1 MNQDCDNARS
11 EPMKIKPSFFDRGT
25 GLAVRLCLAGSL
37 SRAGLRGR
45 LKVLNP
51 LTPALA
57 LTMLLATQSVRAELS
72 LASIFGSNM
81 LIQRN
86 QPVRIWGQSQP
97 QATVQVRFGPR
108 QAVTKAG
115 PDGAWQVAL
124 DAVEAGGPYELA
136 VSDGSGTVTLTNVL
150 CGDLW
155 LCSGQSNMQ
164 LPVREVVPDELK
176 SALIERPNLRFC
188 SVAKTFSAKPMVSA
202 NIRWQLCTP
211 ESARDFSAV
220 ACFFACE
227 LLKDHA
233 LAKVPIGVVDSSF
246 GGTTCEGWI
255 PEPALAS
262 YRTTDLHDSMFGIK
276 PANLYNAMIAPLG
289 HTGFKGAVW
298 YQGESNSAHP
308 EIYPGLLATMI
319 NEWRKQF
326 AEPELPF
333 LIIQLPDYV
342 NLWEGFYWP
351 WIREKQADAVK
362 SIEHTALVVSLG
374 TADGF
379 NLHPPQKQEIGRRAA
394 LQARRLA
401 YGEDI
406 VANGP
411 VFKSATVDGAAIRVT
426 FDTDNDG
433 LTSIGS
439 DIVKGFAVAG
449 RDGVYHFADAHID
462 GDSVILQS
470 QDVPQPETVR
480 YAWAGAPEANLG
492 NHSGLPAAPFRT
504 DSQTYNNVEVQKQ
517 QLTRRV
523 ATSAYEIVI
532 NANGMPTSLLFRGAQ
547 FISNEP
553 GTAGGG
559 SIPGF
564 WGPQSLNQIHED
576 GPDLLT
582 CSDADVTLQMVFGEK
597 SMNWTIQ
604 NHGKDPITFQ
614 LALSP
619 LVKVTESLVEG
630 TMAMARGTNSV
641 TVQGFDSVTNT
652 PTGNLLSCQVK
663 AGATQLITLK

>member
-1 MNQDCDNARS
+1 
-11 EPMKIKPSFFDRGT
+11 
-25 GLAVRLCLAGSL
+25 
-37 SRAGLRGR
+37 
-45 LKVLNP
+45 
-51 LTPALA
+51 
-57 LTMLLATQSVRAELS
+57 
-72 LASIFGSNM
+72 
-81 LIQRN
+81 
-86 QPVRIWGQSQP
+86 
-97 QATVQVRFGPR
+97 VQVHFGPR
-108 QAVTKAG
+108 QAAAKAG

-124 DAVEAGGPYELA
+124 DPVEAGGPYEIA
-136 VSDGSGTVTLTNVL
+136 VSDGSATVTLTNVL

-155 LCSGQSNMQ
+155 LCSGQSNLQ
-164 LPVREVVPDELK
+164 FPVREAEAGEQKP
-176 SALIERPNLRFC
+176 ALIERPNLRFC
-188 SVAKTFSAKPMVSA
+188 SVAKTFSAKPMISA
-202 NIRWQLCTP
+202 NIRWQSCTP

-227 LLKDHA
+227 LLKDPA
-233 LAKVPIGVVDSSF
+233 LTNVPIGLVDSSF

-262 YRTTDLHDSMFGIK
+262 FKAVDLHDSMFGIK

-289 HTGFKGAVW
+289 QTSFKGAVW
-298 YQGESNSAHP
+298 YQGESNSGHP
-308 EIYPGLLATMI
+308 ETYPGLLATMI

-326 AEPELPF
+326 AEPDLPF
-333 LIIQLPDYV
+333 LIIQLPDYA

-351 WIREKQADAVK
+351 WIREKQAEAVR
-362 SIEHTALVVSLG
+362 SIKNTALVVSLG
-374 TADGF
+374 TTDGF

-394 LQARRLA
+394 LLARRLA
-401 YGEDI
+401 YHEDI
-406 VANGP
+406 VAHGP
-411 VFKSATVDGAAIRVT
+411 VFKSATLAGSAMRVT

-433 LTSIGS
+433 LTSTSG

-449 RDGVYHFADAHID
+449 RDGVYHFADAQID

-470 QDVPQPETVR
+470 QEVPQPETVR
-480 YAWAGAPEANLG
+480 YAWAGAPEANLS
-492 NHSGLPAAPFRT
+492 NHSGLSAAPFRT
-504 DSQTYNNVEVQKQ
+504 DSQTYDNVEVQKQ

-523 ATSAYEIVI
+523 ATAAYEIVI
-532 NANGMPTSLLFRGAQ
+532 NANGMPASLLFHGAQ

-553 GTAGGG
+553 GTAGGV

-582 CSDADVTLQMVFGEK
+582 CSDADVTLQMVFKEE

-619 LVKVTESLVEG
+619 FVKVSDPPVDG

-641 TVQGFDSVTNT
+641 TVQGFDSLTTNT
-652 PTGNLLSCQVK
+652 PTGDLLSCQVK
-663 AGATQLITLK
+663 AGATKSINLK